1 MNAMTIVL
9 LILTATALTALTW
22 WGCTWWYGRK
32 LAELQGRLEKTRQTA
47 AQSTAQTR
55 RQIAQLQK
63 ELAERPAAP
72 QRKVRDEAAEAAQAL
87 HGTRRQ
93 LHLVAPAELEQPLGA
108 HRRLEV
114 DVQLDLRVGRA
125 HGLMLP
131 QGAGHRCGTQARG
144 H

>member
-1 MNAMTIVL
+1 MNAMTIIL

-72 QRKVRDEAAEAAQAL
+72 QRKVRDEAAEAAQAAAAAAA
-87 HGTRRQ
+87 RRQ
-93 LHLVAPAELEQPLGA
+93 TLEESLDTPTPSRLPSHGFADTQPMA
-108 HRRLEV
+108 
-114 DVQLDLRVGRA
+114 
-125 HGLMLP
+125 
-131 QGAGHRCGTQARG
+131 
-144 H
+144 